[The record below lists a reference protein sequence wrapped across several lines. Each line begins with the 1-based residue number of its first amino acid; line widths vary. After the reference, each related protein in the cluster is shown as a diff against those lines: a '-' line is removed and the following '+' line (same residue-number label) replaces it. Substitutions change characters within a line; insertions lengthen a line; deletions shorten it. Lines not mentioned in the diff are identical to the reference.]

1 MAAETPVWMTLFARV
16 GRGEAS
22 GFRRQ
27 LRMHAASALLAVAL
41 SAVGPAAWAA
51 NSVYLE
57 ELTWTE
63 VRAAI
68 RAERTTIL
76 IPVGGTEQNGPHM
89 ALGKHNTRARALAGL
104 IATSLGTAL
113 VAPVVAYV
121 PEGRLT
127 PPTGHM
133 RFAGTISVPE
143 PVFTGVLDAAAR
155 SFRQHGFVD
164 VVFLGDSGNYQSQL
178 KTVVA
183 RLNRDW
189 AATPAR
195 AHYIADYYH
204 AAQVAFPKM
213 LLAKGLSEKEI
224 GGHAG
229 SADTSL
235 LLTLDASMVRSDR
248 LAFAASE
255 GKEGGTDGDPRAAS
269 AGLGKIGVELIVAQS
284 VAAIR
289 SAQAHR

>member
-1 MAAETPVWMTLFARV
+1 MRSVSVPV
-16 GRGEAS
+16 
-22 GFRRQ
+22 
-27 LRMHAASALLAVAL
+27 SALLVLAL
-41 SAVGPAAWAA
+41 MMVSPAAWSASD
-51 NSVYLE
+51 SVFLE

-63 VRAAI
+63 VAAAI
-68 RAERTTIL
+68 RAQRTTIL
-76 IPVGGTEQNGPHM
+76 VPVGGTEQNGPHM
-89 ALGKHNTRARALAGL
+89 ALGKHNARARALAGR
-104 IATSLGTAL
+104 IATQLGTAL

-121 PEGRLT
+121 PEGNVT

-155 SFRQHGFVD
+155 SFMQHGFVD

-189 AATPAR
+189 VKTPAR
-195 AHYIADYYH
+195 AHYIADYYQ
-204 AAQVAFPKM
+204 AAQAAFPRA
-213 LLAKGLSEKEI
+213 LQAKGLSATES

-229 SADTSL
+229 AADTSL
-235 LLTLDASMVRSDR
+235 LLALDASMVRSDR
-248 LAFAASE
+248 LARAA
-255 GKEGGTDGDPRAAS
+255 GDGRKGGTDGDPRAAS
-269 AGLGKIGVELIVAQS
+269 AEFGAIGVEMIVTQT

-289 SAQAHR
+289 SAQARR